1 MNKILLNVASL
12 GFALLTS
19 CSHVSDRANDGTQ
32 QFTVSGLTP
41 VSSTSIEG
49 TWVGVADFVDTSLS
63 GLGTYTGQRIYV
75 LQIESHGSNGYITN
89 ECRGGHPEWIV
100 DFNPKTNE
108 LSTLGRDFIVSN
120 FNEMSGT
127 STVSF
132 WGQYTKGDESWN
144 WVKVSNTT
152 TNIGTVA
159 LEYSSLPGSVA
170 GELKSLCR
178 EFGQITRANGMSYS
192 TTESSAIYIGSDGES
207 ESLIFTMDPDGSKNM
222 YISHYGLNSYT
233 ENEGMAELTEN
244 NSSLMSYV
252 VNYSATTSEYRLTAD
267 LTVNIP
273 NK

>member
-12 GFALLTS
+12 GFVLLAS
-19 CSHVSDRANDGTQ
+19 CSHVSDRSSDGTQ

-49 TWVGVADFVDTSLS
+49 TWIGVADFVEKSLS

-75 LQIESHGSNGYITN
+75 LQIESNGSNGYITN
-89 ECRGGHPEWIV
+89 QCRGGYPEWGV

-127 STVSF
+127 STVAY
-132 WGQYTKGDESWN
+132 WGQYTKGEESWN
-144 WVKVSNTT
+144 WVKVSNATN
-152 TNIGTVA
+152 NIGTIA
-159 LEYSSLPGSVA
+159 LEYSSVPGSVV

-178 EFGQITRANGMSYS
+178 MFGQITRTNGISYS
-192 TTESSAIYIGSDGES
+192 ATESSAIYIGSDGET
-207 ESLIFTMDPDGSKNM
+207 ESLSFSMDPDGSKNM

-233 ENEGMAELTEN
+233 ENGGMAGLTEN

-252 VNYSATTSEYRLTAD
+252 VNYSKTTSESRLTAD

-273 NK
+273 KK